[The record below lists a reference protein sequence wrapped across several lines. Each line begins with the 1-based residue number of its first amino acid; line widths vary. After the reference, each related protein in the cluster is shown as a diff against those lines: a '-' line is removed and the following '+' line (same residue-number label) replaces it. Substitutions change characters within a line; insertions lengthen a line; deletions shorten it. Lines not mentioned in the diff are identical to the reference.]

1 MVPQHQRQFGWVDAE
16 LAVLERLEHLW
27 VRVSDVGAVQK
38 YFLFASFF
46 YARQKVNLGFGS
58 LDFICIELIN
68 GVMIYRHDYLFRDLF
83 GLSSVL
89 CLRLDPVDD

>member
-1 MVPQHQRQFGWVDAE
+1 MDYGNRNEGMVG
-16 LAVLERLEHLW
+16 
-27 VRVSDVGAVQK
+27 GK
-38 YFLFASFF
+38 
-46 YARQKVNLGFGS
+46 KNFGS

>member
-83 GLSSVL
+83 GLCEVL